1 MWILLCTWISGI
13 IGPLQLL
20 FPSWK
25 FDPPA
30 LPSRL
35 WFYFGLL
42 FANIAN
48 KVGVKDTLTQL
59 MTQRKLLDPYSTT
72 PWVGYYI
79 RYSDLTLTIFT
90 KKLNNI
96 TIKIGM
102 RIKVIGQ
109 CCSST
114 QTMTYYNQHHLSPV
128 SSRRSDQEEKK
139 DASKQLN
146 LTNQDILLIL
156 KCIQK
161 SILTLL
167 SNL

>member
-1 MWILLCTWISGI
+1 MELFLILVQASLDLYSYYFPPGSLILQLYHLDCGFTLVFSLLTLPTRWMLKILWLSWWHKENFLILILLHHGW
-13 IGPLQLL
+13 
-20 FPSWK
+20 
-25 FDPPA
+25 
-30 LPSRL
+30 
-35 WFYFGLL
+35 
-42 FANIAN
+42 
-48 KVGVKDTLTQL
+48 V
-59 MTQRKLLDPYSTT
+59 TT
-72 PWVGYYI
+72 
-79 RYSDLTLTIFT
+79 S
-90 KKLNNI
+90 
-96 TIKIGM
+96 GM